1 MKWFGVFLL
10 LLSLLMVF
18 ISVLVILIFIFV
30 YVFLLFFIMFGF
42 FLVVE
47 WIKIWGLNFFMI
59 CLFLL
64 KLRRLIF
71 FRRFLVWEWVSF
83 NIFYLLELRNFF
95 MIVWLRRLEVLVMI
109 MCCFF
114 VMLILKWLLGNL
126 FKYILWCLLL

>member
-71 FRRFLVWEWVSF
+71 FRMFLVWEWVSF

-114 VMLILKWLLGNL
+114 VMLKWKWLLGNL